1 MKIFDCFLFFNEVEA
16 LNIRFHELRDV
27 VDYHVIV
34 EGTTTFSGQPRD
46 IGFDATDSRW
56 APFVEKVIHVVVD
69 DTPEEAGIW
78 ERETFQRNAIVRGL
92 EMFQPD
98 RSGPLC
104 NAQDLVLISDADE
117 IPSAEAVR
125 WVASRLVR
133 GVAAFDLAFSYY
145 HLNQL
150 VCQASSGDTIDTFE
164 PISWWLARAARRAD
178 IRWPQEVRDFPLH
191 DCAHV
196 ASRGGWHFSYLGG
209 VQRIQSNIAA
219 FSHQELNHP
228 QFTDAAN
235 IAGAITSG
243 RDLFGRDAFYR
254 FQTVPINDG
263 FPSYVVENQELFA
276 NEIKKMDDP
285 TSNITLEKGA
295 QSVNRSVRD
304 RPIMRIIEATYGD
317 GADVVDVT
325 AQLQERLRDGH
336 LSLTVSNT
344 LFGDPCLNRVKTLR
358 FTYEVAGD
366 SRQHRHEVEENRIV
380 SLGAVTTLL
389 PNLDLPQPTDQQS
402 VIQTEPAQVE
412 P

>member
-16 LNIRFHELRDV
+16 LTIRFHELRDV

-46 IGFDATDSRW
+46 IGFDATDPKW

-78 ERETFQRNAIVRGL
+78 DRETFQRNAIVRGL
-92 EMFQPD
+92 DMCQPD

-133 GVAAFDLAFSYY
+133 GVAAFELSFYYY

-150 VCQASSGDTIDTFE
+150 VCQASSGDTIDTHE

-178 IRWPQEVRDFPLH
+178 IRWPQEVREFPLRA
-191 DCAHV
+191 CAHL
-196 ASRGGWHFSYLGG
+196 ASRAGWHFSYLGG
-209 VQRIQSNIAA
+209 VHRIQTKIAA

-228 QFTDAAN
+228 QYTEAAN
-235 IAGAITSG
+235 IAGAIKSG
-243 RDLFGRDAFYR
+243 RDLFGRDTVYR
-254 FQTVPINDG
+254 FRTVPIDDG
-263 FPSYVVENQELFA
+263 FPSYVVENEELFA
-276 NEIKKMDDP
+276 NAIKTINESTWS
-285 TSNITLEKGA
+285 TSPDRGA
-295 QSVNRSVRD
+295 QTVDGSVRGQ
-304 RPIMRIIEATYGD
+304 PITKIIEATYGH

-325 AQLQERLRDGH
+325 AQLQKRIRNGH
-336 LSLTVSNT
+336 LSLTVSNIM
-344 LFGDPCLNRVKTLR
+344 FGDPCPNKVKTLR
-358 FTYEVAGD
+358 FTYQVAGD
-366 SRQHRHEVEENRIV
+366 SRHHWHEMMENRIV

-389 PNLDLPQPTDQQS
+389 P
-402 VIQTEPAQVE
+402 
-412 P
+412 